1 MIRISVGRSLAAMG
15 LSSLL
20 AAWAPVAQ
28 AAAVSGQGTWET
40 TLQGRDLDGNLGNG
54 FEAFYD
60 TTQNLTW
67 LADANMAAT
76 SGASATGLL
85 SGASP
90 MDGAPNSAVTARSFA
105 SSADLYGISDWTLP
119 DLSLGLQ
126 SAYETC
132 STPYTC
138 TYTPSGINPVL
149 PGSSQLQ
156 HLMEVTLGNRSSING
171 GYAIENTGPFKNLQS
186 GLYWSSEFRFG
197 YQYSATGGF
206 DGWTYDTAL
215 GVHAQQNLGL
225 KKGHAWLV
233 RAGDVAAVPEP
244 QTVAMW
250 ALGLLALMGVVSRQK
265 VAAPR

>member
-1 MIRISVGRSLAAMG
+1 MNKASISKLAF
-15 LSSLL
+15 
-20 AAWAPVAQ
+20 AAFGALTICSPAH
-28 AAAVSGQGTWET
+28 AAAISGQGTWET
-40 TLQGRDLDGNLGNG
+40 TLQGRDLDDDLSNG
-54 FEAFYD
+54 FEAYYD

-67 LADANMAAT
+67 LADANWAAT
-76 SGASATGLL
+76 SSVSATGLL

-105 SSADLYGISDWTLP
+105 NSADLYGISDWTLP
-119 DLSLGLQ
+119 DLGLGPQ
-126 SAYETC
+126 STYQTC

-138 TYTPSGINPVL
+138 TPTPSGINPVL

-186 GLYWSSEFRFG
+186 GPYWSSEFRFS
-197 YQYSATGGF
+197 YLYSATGGN

-215 GVHAQQNLGL
+215 GVHSQKSLSLQ
-225 KKGHAWLV
+225 KGNAWLV
-233 RAGDVAAVPEP
+233 RVGDVAAVPEP

-250 ALGLLALMGVVSRQK
+250 ALGLLALMGVVSRKK
-265 VAAPR
+265 VAAPQ